1 MADIPTLAGAL
12 LSLLAAL
19 FFLAS
24 AIGVVRLPDFYC
36 RMHAPTKA
44 ATLGLALL
52 ALGSLVQ
59 GWSEG
64 ERENLDVLEDLLL
77 IAVVFIT
84 LPLSAQALARSARK
98 RGIGSGRAGRRKTA
112 AADRADS

>member
-1 MADIPTLAGAL
+1 MADIPILIGAL
-12 LSLLAAL
+12 LSLLGAL

-24 AIGVVRLPDFYC
+24 AIGIVRLPDFYC

-44 ATLGLALL
+44 ATLGLALF

-59 GWSEG
+59 GWVGG
-64 ERENLDVLEDLLL
+64 ERANLYLLEDLLL

-98 RGIGSGRAGRRKTA
+98 RGIGNGRASRRETGA
-112 AADRADS
+112 TDRIDP